1 MPPRPAARAVALLA
15 VALVAPLALV
25 ACGDDTSASQ
35 ATTPTTT
42 AAPASSG
49 AASAAAMSS
58 TTAPGAASATT
69 ATATAPTTAA
79 PTTTAAGPV
88 IEITYRGG
96 KLEGN
101 GRKQVAKGQTVTLR
115 VTSDVADEVHVHGYD
130 KDAVIPAGGTAE
142 VVFRADVAGVF
153 EVELH
158 KKHLKIAD
166 LEVR

>member
-1 MPPRPAARAVALLA
+1 MPPRPAVRAVALLA
-15 VALVAPLALV
+15 VWAVAPLALV
-25 ACGDDTSASQ
+25 ACGDDADAPQ
-35 ATTPTTT
+35 ATVSTTAVAAATTT
-42 AAPASSG
+42 ASG
-49 AASAAAMSS
+49 AAGPG
-58 TTAPGAASATT
+58 TTAAGSATV
-69 ATATAPTTAA
+69 TTTA

-88 IEITYRGG
+88 IEIAYRGG

-101 GRKQVAKGQTVTLR
+101 GRKQVTKGQTVTLR

-130 KDAVIPAGGTAE
+130 KEAAIPAGGTAE
-142 VVFRADVAGVF
+142 VVFKADVAGVF

>member
-1 MPPRPAARAVALLA
+1 VWA
-15 VALVAPLALV
+15 VAPLALV
-25 ACGDDTSASQ
+25 ACGDDADAPQ
-35 ATTPTTT
+35 ATVSTTAVAAATTT
-42 AAPASSG
+42 ASG
-49 AASAAAMSS
+49 AAGPG
-58 TTAPGAASATT
+58 TTAAGSATV
-69 ATATAPTTAA
+69 TTTA

-88 IEITYRGG
+88 IEIAYRGG

-101 GRKQVAKGQTVTLR
+101 GRKQVTKGQTVTLR

-130 KDAVIPAGGTAE
+130 KEAAIPAGGTAE
-142 VVFRADVAGVF
+142 VVFKADVAGVF